1 MRIRRTIATTAVGA
15 VLVLGASVGPAFA
28 ASSDATTAATVGST
42 RVVHGEEGAGIA
54 AGTAHYWATY
64 NNLTDCTVA
73 GIMVLQSNPDRYYH
87 AECTPSGTQFKLWI
101 WF

>member
-1 MRIRRTIATTAVGA
+1 MRIRRAVATMAVGA
-15 VLVLGASVGPAFA
+15 ALVLGVSVGPALA
-28 ASSDATTAATVGST
+28 APSDATTAATVESDQ
-42 RVVHGEEGAGIA
+42 VVRGEGGAGIA

-64 NNLTDCTVA
+64 NTLTDCTVA

-87 AECTPSGTQFKLWI
+87 AECTPSGTRYKLWI